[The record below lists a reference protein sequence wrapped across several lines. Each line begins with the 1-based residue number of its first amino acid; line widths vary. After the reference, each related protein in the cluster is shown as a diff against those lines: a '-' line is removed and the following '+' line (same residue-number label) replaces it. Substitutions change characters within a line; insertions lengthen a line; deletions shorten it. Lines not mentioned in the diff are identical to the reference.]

1 MDTVLVTGGSG
12 FVGSHVILQLLN
24 AGYDVRTTVRS
35 LKREPDVR
43 AMLKNAGVD
52 PNGRL
57 AFFPADL
64 ERDAGWPDAVTGCD
78 YVIHVA
84 SPIPAAAPKTEDELI
99 RPARDGVLR
108 VLRAAR
114 DGKVRR
120 VVLTSSCGAIYYGH
134 PPQTAPFDETS
145 WTNIDGDMSAY
156 VRSKAIAERAAW
168 DFMSA
173 EGGSLELSAINPAGI
188 FGPVLGAD
196 FSSSIELVTRLMK
209 GMPGC
214 PRLYFGVVD
223 VRDVADLHLRAM
235 TIPPRAASASSPLGR
250 HHVDARDRHGPP
262 RTPWRRSEESADAGA
277 SELAGTRG
285 GAIRSRPPRA
295 SSGLGLCP
303 ERADGRRQP
312 DLRLRHDDADGFAEA
327 VHAPACRSRPFEPF
341 AQNQDRRGRH
351 RDEMSAGQ
359 QHREQHQRPARPG
372 APQAM
377 RHAEAKRLEIRL
389 RAEHRKLRVRVTP
402 IEAPLLDRRTLPHQC
417 DEKRDNRRPI

>member
-1 MDTVLVTGGSG
+1 
-12 FVGSHVILQLLN
+12 
-24 AGYDVRTTVRS
+24 
-35 LKREPDVR
+35 
-43 AMLKNAGVD
+43 MLKDAGAE
-52 PNGRL
+52 PGGRL
-57 AFFPADL
+57 AFFSADL

-108 VLRAAR
+108 VLKAAR
-114 DGKVRR
+114 DARVRR

-145 WTNIDGDMSAY
+145 WTNVDGDMSAY

-235 TIPPRAASASSPLGR
+235 THPAARGERFIATSGDIMSMLAIATVLRERLG
-250 HHVDARDRHGPP
+250 
-262 RTPWRRSEESADAGA
+262 
-277 SELAGTRG
+277 
-285 GAIRSRPPRA
+285 
-295 SSGLGLCP
+295 
-303 ERADGRRQP
+303 
-312 DLRLRHDDADGFAEA
+312 EA
-327 VHAPACRSRPFEPF
+327 AKKV
-341 AQNQDRRGRH
+341 
-351 RDEMSAGQ
+351 
-359 QHREQHQRPARPG
+359 PARELPSWLV
-372 APQAM
+372 
-377 RHAEAKRLEIRL
+377 RLVALFDRDL
-389 RAEHRKLRVRVTP
+389 KTLV
-402 IEAPLLDRRTLPHQC
+402 PLLDNT
-417 DEKRDNRRPI
+417 RRPTSAKAERVLGWRPRSREDAIVATAESLIRFGIVPGKS